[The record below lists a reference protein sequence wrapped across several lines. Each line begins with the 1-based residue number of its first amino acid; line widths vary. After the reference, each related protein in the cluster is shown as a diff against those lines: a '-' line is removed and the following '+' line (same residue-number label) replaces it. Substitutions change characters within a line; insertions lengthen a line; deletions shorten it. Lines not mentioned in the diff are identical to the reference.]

1 MSFEIK
7 NIESTT
13 KFSNGVEIPIFGLGT
28 YLSKGD
34 DCYNSV
40 LLALKNGYIHIDT
53 AQDYGNENQVGKA
66 ILDSKIDRKKI
77 FITTKI
83 FPPNFEKAYS
93 CVEESLKNLQVDY
106 IDCILLH
113 APGIP
118 GQNLD
123 YKSMRKKAWLDF
135 EKLYSEGKVKSI
147 GVSNYHGSHIED
159 LVSYAKIKPHMNQI
173 ELHPWNQRKSQLE
186 SCKKHGIVVEGWGP
200 FSRGHILKDEA
211 MIKIAEGYKKT
222 VAQICVRWALQRG
235 FITIPKSISEERIK
249 SNSNVFDF
257 EISKEDMEKI
267 NAMDKGYL
275 SCTEHWEHDKIE

>member
-1 MSFEIK
+1 MTFEIK
-7 NIESTT
+7 NIESKT
-13 KFSNGVEIPIFGLGT
+13 KLPNGVEIPIFGLGT

-53 AQDYGNENQVGKA
+53 AQIYGNEEQVGKA
-66 ILDSKIDRKKI
+66 IIDSGVDRKKL
-77 FITTKI
+77 FITTKV
-83 FPPNFEKAYS
+83 FVSSFDKAYET
-93 CVEESLKNLQVDY
+93 VQESLKKLQLEYVD
-106 IDCILLH
+106 CVLLH
-113 APGIP
+113 APGFP
-118 GQNLD
+118 GKQED
-123 YKSMRKKAWLDF
+123 FKSLRKEAWAGL
-135 EKLYSEGKVKSI
+135 EQAYEEGKTKSI
-147 GVSNYHGSHIED
+147 GISNYHGSHIED

-200 FSRGHILKDEA
+200 FVQGKILTDEA

-275 SCTEHWEHDKIE
+275 CAEAWEHDKIE